1 MKRKIFVTL
10 ITLLLATL
18 LVFSS
23 LWGFVLSKEL
33 RNQTKDALK
42 NIRVTILNLDGDV
55 VFDNRYDIKEM
66 ENHRSREEVLAAIE
80 KGWGESERVFE
91 ATGDTTYYY
100 AVKLKNNQI
109 LRMSLR
115 EDDFQDILGK
125 FMPLMAASLVA
136 TFLVSVFLSRVLT
149 RRLVKPI
156 NNMDLD
162 SLEVNEYEELYP
174 FVKRIQAQKAEI
186 TQQMQEIQ
194 RRSSTIDAITQNMG
208 EGLLLLDQKG
218 RILLSNEAVSKIFK
232 EDELLGMDV
241 IHLCRDSDFMGK
253 IHSCLLGEEG
263 EMDLLIGEHMY
274 QLLFSPVSHEG
285 GTKGA
290 AVFFIDKTENYIS
303 EVHRKEFT
311 ANVSHELKTPLTAI
325 IGYSELMA
333 GGSVKDK
340 DIIPFA
346 EKINAQASRL
356 LNIINDIISLS
367 EFDEGEKSREF
378 TKANP
383 YKLAEEVIRQLED
396 KGAEKHVKLT
406 LMGISNMEIMANSL
420 LLESMIY
427 NLVDN
432 GIKYNTPGGKVD
444 VCIAD
449 AGEYVKI
456 IVSDT
461 GIGIP
466 KEHRSRIFERFYLVD
481 KSRSKKTGGTGLGLS
496 IVKHIAEYHG
506 GYVKLQSQESAG
518 TTFTCYIK
526 K

>member
-1 MKRKIFVTL
+1 
-10 ITLLLATL
+10 
-18 LVFSS
+18 
-23 LWGFVLSKEL
+23 
-33 RNQTKDALK
+33 
-42 NIRVTILNLDGDV
+42 
-55 VFDNRYDIKEM
+55 
-66 ENHRSREEVLAAIE
+66 
-80 KGWGESERVFE
+80 
-91 ATGDTTYYY
+91 
-100 AVKLKNNQI
+100 
-109 LRMSLR
+109 
-115 EDDFQDILGK
+115 
-125 FMPLMAASLVA
+125 
-136 TFLVSVFLSRVLT
+136 
-149 RRLVKPI
+149 
-156 NNMDLD
+156 MDLD
-162 SLEVNEYEELYP
+162 SLDVNEYEELYP
-174 FVKRIQAQKAEI
+174 FVKRIQAQKTEI
-186 TQQMQEIQ
+186 TQQMDEIK

-218 RILLSNEAVSKIFK
+218 RILLSNEAVSKIFD
-232 EDELLGMDV
+232 EDNLLGKDV
-241 IHLCRDSDFMGK
+241 IHLCRDSDFMDK
-253 IHSCLLGEEG
+253 VHSCLLGEEG
-263 EMDLLIGEHMY
+263 EMDLLIGDNMY
-274 QLLFSPVSHEG
+274 QVLLSPVSQEG
-285 GTKGA
+285 ETKGA
-290 AVFFIDKTENYIS
+290 AVFFIDQTESYIS
-303 EVHRKEFT
+303 EIHRKEFT

-333 GGSVKDK
+333 GGSVKEE

-346 EKINAQASRL
+346 EKINGQASRL
-356 LNIINDIISLS
+356 LNIINDIIRLS
-367 EFDEGEKSREF
+367 EFDEGQKPKEF
-378 TKANP
+378 TKVNP

-396 KGAEKHVKLT
+396 KGAEKNIKLT
-406 LMGISNMEIMANSL
+406 LMGISKMEIMANGP
-420 LLESMIY
+420 LLESMLY
-427 NLVDN
+427 NLMDN

>member
-1 MKRKIFVTL
+1 MKKKIFVTL
-10 ITLLLATL
+10 ITLLVTAL

-42 NIRVTILNLDGDV
+42 NIRVTILNLDGEV

-66 ENHRSREEVLAAIE
+66 ENHRSREEVLSAIE

-100 AVKLKNNQI
+100 AVKLKNSQI

-125 FMPLMAASLVA
+125 FIPLMAASLVA

-162 SLEVNEYEELYP
+162 SLDVNEYEELYP
-174 FVKRIQAQKAEI
+174 FVKRIQAQKTEI
-186 TQQMQEIQ
+186 TQQMDEIK

-218 RILLSNEAVSKIFK
+218 RILLSNEAVSKIFD
-232 EDELLGMDV
+232 EDNLLGKDV
-241 IHLCRDSDFMGK
+241 IHLCRDSDFMDK
-253 IHSCLLGEEG
+253 VHSCLLGEEG
-263 EMDLLIGEHMY
+263 EMDLLIGDNMY
-274 QLLFSPVSHEG
+274 QVLLSSVSQEG
-285 GTKGA
+285 ETKGA
-290 AVFFIDKTENYIS
+290 AVFFIDQTESYIS
-303 EVHRKEFT
+303 EIHRKEFT

-325 IGYSELMA
+325 IGYSELMS
-333 GGSVKDK
+333 GGSVKEE

-346 EKINAQASRL
+346 EKINGQASRL
-356 LNIINDIISLS
+356 LNIINDIIRLS
-367 EFDEGEKSREF
+367 EFDEGQKPKEF
-378 TKANP
+378 TKVNP

-396 KGAEKHVKLT
+396 KGAEKNIKLT
-406 LMGISNMEIMANSL
+406 LMGISKMEIMANGP
-420 LLESMIY
+420 LLESMLY
-427 NLVDN
+427 NLMDN

>member
-1 MKRKIFVTL
+1 MKKKIFVTL
-10 ITLLLATL
+10 ITLLVTAL

-66 ENHRSREEVLAAIE
+66 ENHRSREEVLSAIE

-100 AVKLKNNQI
+100 AVKLKNSQI

-125 FMPLMAASLVA
+125 FIPLMAASLVA

-162 SLEVNEYEELYP
+162 SLDVNEYEELYP
-174 FVKRIQAQKAEI
+174 FVKRIQAQKTEI
-186 TQQMQEIQ
+186 TQQMDEIK

-218 RILLSNEAVSKIFK
+218 RILLSNEAVSKIFD
-232 EDELLGMDV
+232 EDNLLGKDV
-241 IHLCRDSDFMGK
+241 IHLCRDSDFMDK
-253 IHSCLLGEEG
+253 VHSCLLGEEG
-263 EMDLLIGEHMY
+263 EMDLLIGDNMY
-274 QLLFSPVSHEG
+274 QVLLSPVSQEG
-285 GTKGA
+285 ETKGA
-290 AVFFIDKTENYIS
+290 AVFFIDQTESYIS
-303 EVHRKEFT
+303 EIHRKEFT

-333 GGSVKDK
+333 GGSVKEE

-346 EKINAQASRL
+346 EKINGQASRL
-356 LNIINDIISLS
+356 LNIINDIIRLS
-367 EFDEGEKSREF
+367 EFDEGQKPKEF
-378 TKANP
+378 TKVNP

-396 KGAEKHVKLT
+396 KGAEKNIKLT
-406 LMGISNMEIMANSL
+406 LMGISKMEIMANGP
-420 LLESMIY
+420 LLESMLY
-427 NLVDN
+427 NLMDN